1 MKTRMIAVVG
11 LVFGFGG
18 LIANTGQTQ
27 STGTQLSGSLNG
39 LQSNEQTPNNLL
51 ARLSYDSTY
60 VTEERGQPHFSE
72 NFSRICFEVYRD
84 GRYRTSRMALGR
96 TESLRGTLSE
106 EQVSQV
112 ASLLKK
118 VDFDSKGG
126 GIVRQGSETF
136 VAEIVRGG
144 QTARFIWVDPDHHRP
159 FPDAAESV
167 IRWLQKFK
175 AQGATALTAPESSTM
190 QICPRMSDRPVQPAG
205 ERRAN
210 EGLACAPASG
220 RREAE
225 SGNLRRIYRH
235 EPAVKESSAIPR

>member
-1 MKTRMIAVVG
+1 MIAVVG
-11 LVFGFGG
+11 LVVGFGG

-27 STGTQLSGSLNG
+27 STGTRLNGSLNG

-51 ARLSYDSTY
+51 ARPSYDSTY
-60 VTEERGQPHFSE
+60 VTEERGQPHFSGD
-72 NFSRICFEVYRD
+72 FSRICFEVYRD
-84 GRYRTSRMALGR
+84 GRYRTSTMALGR
-96 TESLRGTLSE
+96 TENLRGNLSE

-167 IRWLQKFK
+167 IRWLQEFK
-175 AQGATALTAPESSTM
+175 AQGATALTAPESSMM

-205 ERRAN
+205 ERRAHQ
-210 EGLACAPASG
+210 GLACAPASG
-220 RREAE
+220 RRDAE
-225 SGNLRRIYRH
+225 SGNLRR
-235 EPAVKESSAIPR
+235 A

>member
-11 LVFGFGG
+11 FVVGFGG
-18 LIANTGQTQ
+18 LIANTGQAQ
-27 STGTQLSGSLNG
+27 SPGARLNGSLNG
-39 LQSNEQTPNNLL
+39 RQSNEQTPNNLL

-60 VTEERGQPHFSE
+60 VTEERGQPHLSRD
-72 NFSRICFEVYRD
+72 FSRICFEVYRD

-96 TESLRGTLSE
+96 TENLRGTLSE

-118 VDFDSKGG
+118 VGFDSKGG

-167 IRWLQKFK
+167 IRWLQEFK

-190 QICPRMSDRPVQPAG
+190 QICPRMSDRPVQPVAAVWM
-205 ERRAN
+205 RT
-210 EGLACAPASG
+210 G
-220 RREAE
+220 RGCVATGGR
-225 SGNLRRIYRH
+225 
-235 EPAVKESSAIPR
+235 